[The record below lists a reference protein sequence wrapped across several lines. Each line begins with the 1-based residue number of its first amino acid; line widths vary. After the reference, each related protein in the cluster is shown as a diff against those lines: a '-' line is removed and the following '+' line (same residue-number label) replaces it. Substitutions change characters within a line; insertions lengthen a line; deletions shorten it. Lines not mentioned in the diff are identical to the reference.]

1 MRGSRRW
8 VGVLV
13 VGGVVVA
20 GGCGSS
26 ANSGGSGGSG
36 GLHGL
41 GGRTGTGGMT
51 SSGVAGAAGVGGVAG
66 GAAGVGGVAGG
77 AAGVAGVGGGPA
89 AGAAG
94 SVGGAVLAGGPDG
107 GAAAAGTGGAA
118 IGTGGAGVG
127 GAGVGGAMAGSSG
140 SSCLVPSTPGA
151 WAEIAPRPADSG
163 LTITDSFA
171 LAADDLLFAG
181 TSAPGTGGNQ
191 LRVVRWSQGCWS
203 EELSMPIDATA
214 TRASV
219 HGVGPNDLWAVG
231 GELILHNTGQGW
243 TPLDEGWR
251 SKIQLTPRM
260 FNAPALPTFVRV
272 RAVATGDVWIN
283 EVENVVHWT
292 SGTWSSYNFD
302 SPDYPANDTIAL
314 DFTDIW
320 IDGPNDIWVADG
332 SDVVGDTYDP
342 AYVRHFDGAN
352 WTAFDVAVFNLFAI
366 WRSGA
371 TLWLATGT
379 QPPEGTSSIN
389 GTLVPFSGTSPPPPM
404 PVLIQGTAA
413 GTPDLRT
420 IWGRAANDLW
430 SAGSDVAHF
439 DGANWS
445 WETDVPSAARSPTG
459 DGTNTYVGGDPN
471 AVWLVTPGPRFFR
484 KSFGP

>member
-1 MRGSRRW
+1 MGGGRW
-8 VGVLV
+8 LRAVAL
-13 VGGVVVA
+13 GGVVVA

-26 ANSGGSGGSG
+26 TNNGGGGGSGGSG
-36 GLHGL
+36 GSHGL
-41 GGRTGTGGMT
+41 GGRTGAGGTGHSPDGGA
-51 SSGVAGAAGVGGVAG
+51 SGGAAGGGAAGGGTAGAGAAGG
-66 GAAGVGGVAGG
+66 GAAGGPGGASGGAGAGG
-77 AAGVAGVGGGPA
+77 API
-89 AGAAG
+89 
-94 SVGGAVLAGGPDG
+94 
-107 GAAAAGTGGAA
+107 GTGGA
-118 IGTGGAGVG
+118 GTGGAGVG
-127 GAGVGGAMAGSSG
+127 GAGVGGSMGGSPG

-151 WAEIAPRPADSG
+151 WTEIAPRVGDAG

-171 LAADDLLFAG
+171 LGPDDLLFAG
-181 TSAPGTGGNQ
+181 TSAPGASGNQ
-191 LRVVRWSQGCWS
+191 LRVVRWSKGCWS

-219 HGVGPNDLWAVG
+219 HGVGPSDLWAVG
-231 GELILHNTGQGW
+231 GELILHNAGQGW
-243 TPLDEGWR
+243 TALDEGWR

-260 FNAPALPTFVRV
+260 FGAPALPTFVRV
-272 RAVATGDVWIN
+272 RAAATGDVWIN

-292 SGTWSSYNFD
+292 AGSWTAYNFD

-342 AYVRHFDGAN
+342 AYVRHFDGAT
-352 WTAFDVAVFNLFAI
+352 WTPFYVSVFNMFAI

-379 QPPEGTSSIN
+379 QPPEGTSSTN
-389 GTLVPFSGTSPPPPM
+389 GTLVPFTGTSPPPPM
-404 PVLIQGTAA
+404 PALIQGTPA

-439 DGANWS
+439 DGTNWS
-445 WETDVPSAARSPTG
+445 WETDVPSAARSATG
-459 DGTNTYVGGDPN
+459 DGTNSFVGGDPN

-484 KSFGP
+484 KPFGP